1 MGISMAE
8 SIKKL
13 RKQAR
18 ILEYRVRILE
28 DEQRIRELEQQ
39 QKEHASIGF
48 CKRDIKPSLGEHVGA
63 HIYDDT
69 YIEEGVTIMGGKP
82 KPGGKPDKR
91 LKENRPPMPPKPK
104 TGK

>member
-1 MGISMAE
+1 MSGAL
-8 SIKKL
+8 KKL

-18 ILEYRVRILE
+18 LLDYRVRILE

-39 QKEHASIGF
+39 KQSSAIGF
-48 CKRDIKPSLGEHVGA
+48 QKRDIKSSLGEHIGT

-69 YIEEGVTIMGGKP
+69 YIEEGITVMGGKP

-91 LKENRPPMPPKPK
+91 LKENKPPVPKVPMPPKK
-104 TGK
+104 GK